1 LCYLSHPLEGIDM
14 NNISQCHR
22 YLDEKKKKRKGDK
35 METLPEFPGRE
46 KVKFGEVVE
55 APPKLSF
62 PKVKNALDATREM
75 LRKEAIEN
83 YRNIKGWTSRPGLQ
97 LPTLA
102 ENKSL

>member
-1 LCYLSHPLEGIDM
+1 MCYLSHPLEGIDM

-55 APPKLSF
+55 APPKFSF
-62 PKVKNALDATREM
+62 PKVSSL
-75 LRKEAIEN
+75 LRTLISQSKLLSLN
-83 YRNIKGWTSRPGLQ
+83 LFSGL
-97 LPTLA
+97 
-102 ENKSL
+102 NVVFFFRR